1 MSYTYDAL
9 QISPLPT
16 KNIKVIRKCLTR
28 RTQKSIHRQHIIF
41 FDWVEYTHRK
51 RAPPLTGN
59 ASLSK
64 LDTVNF
70 LNREL
75 NKFSHCLRWREVM
88 EGRTQSYIIAA
99 ISYRYRQT
107 YSVQSLLACYAITL
121 LFLNLQFNA
130 YKIKRKTKNI
140 EQRRNIEEQNKIN
153 ESRKPSS
160 CSPMRESNPRPLALS
175 YQRIGQRF
183 ALKPTNQVNNKKIR
197 ESKTKFCNSA

>member
-1 MSYTYDAL
+1 MTDTSIPVKYNFYGMSLLSQTNDLYTSEKGKYHLYLQKPKSHSQLRSVNVLYDAL
-9 QISPLPT
+9 QISPLRLPT

-99 ISYRYRQT
+99 ISYRDRQT
-107 YSVQSLLACYAITL
+107 YSV
-121 LFLNLQFNA
+121 
-130 YKIKRKTKNI
+130 
-140 EQRRNIEEQNKIN
+140 
-153 ESRKPSS
+153 
-160 CSPMRESNPRPLALS
+160 
-175 YQRIGQRF
+175 
-183 ALKPTNQVNNKKIR
+183 
-197 ESKTKFCNSA
+197 